1 MAPFITFEG
10 IDGCGKSTQVQLLH
24 SYLTNQG
31 IEVSLLREP
40 GSTSIGELIRS
51 ILLSNK
57 TSNLLPISELL
68 LYSAARN
75 QNVHENIVPALN
87 DGVWVLCD
95 RFKDATVAYQ
105 GYGLNLD
112 LNLIESLNELVS
124 QNRQPDITILIDID
138 PNLALSRARKRNLKN
153 HNDEGRY
160 EQESLTF
167 YHQVRKGYLEIAK
180 KEPQRIHIING
191 SQSIKEI
198 QNEITQLIMPLLYS
212 GETNGIP

>member
-51 ILLSNK
+51 ILLSNE

-75 QNVHENIVPALN
+75 QNIHEN
-87 DGVWVLCD
+87 
-95 RFKDATVAYQ
+95 
-105 GYGLNLD
+105 
-112 LNLIESLNELVS
+112 LV
-124 QNRQPDITILIDID
+124 N
-138 PNLALSRARKRNLKN
+138 SRSSY
-153 HNDEGRY
+153 D
-160 EQESLTF
+160 
-167 YHQVRKGYLEIAK
+167 K
-180 KEPQRIHIING
+180 KI
-191 SQSIKEI
+191 
-198 QNEITQLIMPLLYS
+198 
-212 GETNGIP
+212 